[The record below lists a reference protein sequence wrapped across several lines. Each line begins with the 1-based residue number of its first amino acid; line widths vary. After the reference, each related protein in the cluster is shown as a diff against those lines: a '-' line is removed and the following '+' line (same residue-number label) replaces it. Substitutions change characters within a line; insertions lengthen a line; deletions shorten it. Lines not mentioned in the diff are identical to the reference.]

1 VLTILLWCY
10 LHGPCASKL
19 STIFNF
25 TSLHFIRESHIMTG
39 RKHGLNEGDD
49 KTVKRAKTDSESIEA
64 KRASINARIANLK
77 AKQAAKETGKKDT
90 TDKKDP
96 KSSVADRL
104 ARIKERTAE
113 LQRKKLEKEKEKEK
127 EKSKEHEKKL
137 PDRQAKKPYVAPVI
151 GLDQEVH
158 PLLLQIKEEQE
169 LKKINPYLD
178 TSAVSAKTDEFF
190 DPQVDLPRARRPR
203 ALQFNAPG
211 KFIAQ
216 AEELR
221 YEAKMEA
228 MRQQMEAEAEAKRA
242 KREIGISVDERK
254 YKVQAPPEVEWWD
267 MPYVQTDEGFQ
278 GELKTDAELEQLV
291 TCYIQHPVMIKA
303 PWEAHL
309 PQGPLP
315 LHLTKREQKR
325 IRKQARAEKHK
336 DQQDRIRLGL
346 DPAPPPK
353 VKLTNLISVLS
364 SDSIKDPTSVEMRV
378 RREVEARR
386 LQHEQDNQER
396 KLSREERAQKIADKA
411 ERDKQ
416 TKGVFTAVFRVES
429 LADDQHRYKVNV
441 NARQLHLTGIT
452 LLNPDFNLVVV
463 EGAPKDVLR
472 YKKLMMRRIQW
483 TEAAPIREQDEGVKE
498 LPDLSRN
505 KCTLVWEGQLLEQ
518 HFKKW
523 TTENTE
529 DQVSAVD
536 LLKRNKVENYW
547 IAAKGVDK

>member
-1 VLTILLWCY
+1 
-10 LHGPCASKL
+10 
-19 STIFNF
+19 
-25 TSLHFIRESHIMTG
+25 MTG
-39 RKHGLNEGDD
+39 RKHGLSPEDD
-49 KTVKRAKTDSESIEA
+49 KTVKRAKTDAGSIEA
-64 KRASINARIANLK
+64 KRAAINERIAKLK
-77 AKQAAKETGKKDT
+77 EAQAAKEKKNDT
-90 TDKKDP
+90 KDSSNDKDPKDKKDQ

-104 ARIKERTAE
+104 ARIKEKTAE
-113 LQRKKLEKEKEKEK
+113 LQRKKLEKEKPKEPEKPKPAEK
-127 EKSKEHEKKL
+127 PK
-137 PDRQAKKPYVAPVI
+137 PKKPYVAPVI

-158 PLLLQIKEEQE
+158 PLLLQIREEQE
-169 LKKINPYLD
+169 LKKNNPYLD
-178 TSAVSAKTDEFF
+178 TSAVSAKSDDFF
-190 DPQVDLPRARRPR
+190 DPNVDLPRARRPR
-203 ALQFNAPG
+203 ALQFNEPG
-211 KFIAQ
+211 KYIAQ

-228 MRQQMEAEAEAKRA
+228 MRLRMEAEAEEKRK
-242 KREIGISVDERK
+242 KREVGISVDERK
-254 YKVQAPPEVEWWD
+254 YKVEAPPEVEWWD
-267 MPYVQTDEGFQ
+267 LPYVQTDEGFQ
-278 GELKTDAELEQLV
+278 GELKTDAELDQLV
-291 TCYIQHPVMIKA
+291 TRYIQHPVMIKA

-378 RREVEARR
+378 RREVEERR
-386 LQHEQDNQER
+386 LQHEQDNQDR
-396 KLSREERAQKIADKA
+396 KLSKEERAQKIADKA

-416 TKGVFTAVFRVES
+416 TKGVFTAVFRIES

-463 EGAPKDVLR
+463 EGSPRDVLR

-498 LPDLSRN
+498 QPDLSRN
-505 KCTLVWEGQLLEQ
+505 KCSLVWEGQLLEQ

-523 TTENTE
+523 TTESAE

-547 IAAKGVDK
+547 IAAKGVN

>member
-1 VLTILLWCY
+1 
-10 LHGPCASKL
+10 
-19 STIFNF
+19 
-25 TSLHFIRESHIMTG
+25 MTG
-39 RKHGLNEGDD
+39 RKHSLNEGDD

-64 KRASINARIANLK
+64 KRASINARIASLK
-77 AKQAAKETGKKDT
+77 AKQAAKGNGKNDT

-96 KSSVADRL
+96 KSNVAERL
-104 ARIKERTAE
+104 ARIKEKTAE
-113 LQRKKLEKEKEKEK
+113 IQRKKMEKEKEKEK
-127 EKSKEHEKKL
+127 PKEFEKASQ
-137 PDRQAKKPYVAPVI
+137 RQPKKPYVAPVI

-169 LKKINPYLD
+169 LKKNNPYLD
-178 TSAVSAKTDEFF
+178 TSAVSAKTDDFF

-211 KFIAQ
+211 KYIAQ

-228 MRQQMEAEAEAKRA
+228 MRLKMEAEAEAKRA
-242 KREIGISVDERK
+242 KREVGISVDERK
-254 YKVQAPPEVEWWD
+254 YKVQAPPDVEWWD
-267 MPYVQTDEGFQ
+267 IPYVQTDEGFL

-291 TCYIQHPVMIKA
+291 THYIQHPVMIKA

-325 IRKQARAEKHK
+325 IRKQTRAEKHK

-378 RREVEARR
+378 RREVEGRR

-396 KLSREERAQKIADKA
+396 RLSKEERAQKIADKA

-416 TKGVFTAVFRVES
+416 TKGVFTAVFRIES
-429 LADDQHRYKVNV
+429 LVDDQHRYKVNV

-452 LLNPDFNLVVV
+452 LMNPDFNLVVV
-463 EGAPKDVLR
+463 EGAPRDVLR
-472 YKKLMMRRIQW
+472 YKKLMLRRIQW
-483 TEAAPIREQDEGVKE
+483 TEAAPIREQDEGIKE

-523 TTENTE
+523 TTESTE

-536 LLKRNKVENYW
+536 LLRRNRVENYW
-547 IAAKGVDK
+547 IAAKGANK